1 MERAAYRLIAG
12 LLSLAVAV
20 VAAGIVVVAIRLL
33 EPAQLSVGI
42 AALESVLADLAQA
55 PLATRAGFAAGS
67 SVVGFLSLMMMMRM
81 FGARRRGGEAM
92 HILEADDR
100 GFVVVDSRGIAI
112 VAEEAAHTTPG
123 VVAAEVE
130 VFPRGAKGVK
140 LRVAIDVYPGANVK
154 QAGTEA
160 RERARKAVEELVG
173 VEVGTVTASTHV
185 LEPEEMA
192 RVLM

>member
-1 MERAAYRLIAG
+1 VERAYRWLAGLIA
-12 LLSLAVAV
+12 VAI
-20 VAAGIVVVAIRLL
+20 AAAAACVLVVAIRIL
-33 EPAQLSVGI
+33 EPAQLSLGV
-42 AALESVLADLAQA
+42 AAIESWLTDLAQA
-55 PLATRAGFAAGS
+55 PLAIRAGFAAGS
-67 SVVGFLSLMMMMRM
+67 SVVGLLSLMIAMRA
-81 FGARRRGGEAM
+81 FGPRRRGRESM
-92 HILEADDR
+92 HILESDDR

-140 LRVAIDVYPGANVK
+140 LRVEIDVYPGANIK

-173 VEVGTVTASTHV
+173 VEVGAVTASTHV

-192 RVLM
+192 RVLL